1 MVRTKHTPRQLTG
14 GKAPRKQLIA
24 TAQKGRNIVSKK
36 KAVVGVKK
44 SRRFR
49 PGTVALRQI
58 RRYQKSTEL
67 LIRKAPFQ
75 RLVRKIV
82 HDMNKEIGDP
92 DKPLRMQSTAL
103 LALQEVCFDVIC
115 ECISLF
121 VMIISYLA
129 IFFIFFQSIIIY
141 TGSRSILSGFV

>member
-14 GKAPRKQLIA
+14 GKAPRKRLIA

-129 IFFIFFQSIIIY
+129 IFYLFSINY
-141 TGSRSILSGFV
+141 YLHRQQKHT

>member
-58 RRYQKSTEL
+58 RR
-67 LIRKAPFQ
+67 
-75 RLVRKIV
+75 
-82 HDMNKEIGDP
+82 
-92 DKPLRMQSTAL
+92 
-103 LALQEVCFDVIC
+103 
-115 ECISLF
+115 
-121 VMIISYLA
+121 
-129 IFFIFFQSIIIY
+129 
-141 TGSRSILSGFV
+141 